1 MSSRLVEVFV
11 QDVDVAEARSILE
24 SCSARLWQETVPDG
38 REKFSA
44 IVLSHDVENLLK
56 HLSDAL
62 REDEGFVAL
71 VLELQAIVPPLQDPE
86 IAGMEKSVA
95 ARPPTALERFLSR
108 DRRSTDEI
116 YDDVVDSIAL
126 TPEYLITVI
135 LSALIAALGMR
146 SGQTAIV
153 IGAMVIAPLLG
164 PTLSLALAATVG
176 NGALAWRAG
185 RTLFVGAVCV
195 LIFTTL
201 LSFIIDFDP
210 RTPELYNRT
219 MVHLADIAL
228 ALASG
233 AAGVLALNK
242 GASSSLVGV
251 MIAAALGR
259 RPLFRTRRYRP
270 GPARPLPVR
279 QQPCLYQYCRHRGL
293 PVAGS
298 STQALAYHGQCAR
311 RLGRDP
317 DRLHRH
323 DHRPRR
329 PGRRL
334 DGLEPPPRAIRQI
347 RHEAFR

>member
-11 QDVDVAEARSILE
+11 QDVDVDEARSILE

-56 HLSDAL
+56 RLSNAL
-62 REDEGFVAL
+62 HDNEGFVAL
-71 VLELQAIVPPLQDPE
+71 VLELQAVVPPLQEPE
-86 IAGMEKSVA
+86 VAGTDQGQPV
-95 ARPPTALERFLSR
+95 RPPTPIERFLSR

-126 TPEYLITVI
+126 TPEYLVTVI

-185 RTLFVGAVCV
+185 RTLFIGAASV
-195 LIFTTL
+195 LVFTAL
-201 LSFIIDFDP
+201 LGLAIDFDP
-210 RTPELYNRT
+210 RTPELYSRT
-219 MVHLADIAL
+219 IVHLGDIAL

-233 AAGVLALNK
+233 AAGVMALNK
-242 GASSSLVGV
+242 GASASLVGV
-251 MIAAALGR
+251 MIAVALVPPLSAAGLYFGQGDVGLALR
-259 RPLFRTRRYRP
+259 CLFLFATDLVCINIA
-270 GPARPLPVR
+270 GIAAFLL
-279 QQPCLYQYCRHRGL
+279 QGL
-293 PVAGS
+293 PPKRWRITAGVLGVWIAILLVFIAMITGRIVLGVAWSG
-298 STQALAYHGQCAR
+298 
-311 RLGRDP
+311 
-317 DRLHRH
+317 
-323 DHRPRR
+323 
-329 PGRRL
+329 
-334 DGLEPPPRAIRQI
+334 
-347 RHEAFR
+347 